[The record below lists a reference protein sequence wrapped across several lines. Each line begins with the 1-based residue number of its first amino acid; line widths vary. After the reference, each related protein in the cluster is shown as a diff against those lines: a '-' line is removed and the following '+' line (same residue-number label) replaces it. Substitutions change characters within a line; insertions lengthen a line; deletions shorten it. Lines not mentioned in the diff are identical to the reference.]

1 LERRKIGIVLV
12 VLGIIGLLA
21 FPLYAALTWGGASP
35 QYGGGSPWNQGMM
48 GQWPWWSGSQTQI
61 GFDEAVTQFENYI
74 VATGNRDL
82 ALKEVMEFQYN
93 YYAIV
98 YEKST
103 GIGAFEL
110 LVDKADGYGRSGMGG
125 MMGGGMMGRVGL
137 VYPEPGPNMM
147 WNTKYGMMQGMMSG
161 GMMGSRRGYISVNPG
176 ASVSMPVTV
185 EQAESYAMK
194 YLSQYLSGASLEEPD
209 QFYGYYTI
217 HVLKDGKIYGMLSVN
232 GYSGDVWYHSWH
244 GYFIQEQDFE

>member
-1 LERRKIGIVLV
+1 MERRSIGIVLV
-12 VLGIIGLLA
+12 VSGIVGLLM
-21 FPLYAALTWGGASP
+21 FPLYAVFTWGGASP
-35 QYGGGSPWNQGMM
+35 QYAGGNPWNQGMM
-48 GQWPWWSGSQTQI
+48 GQGPWWGGGQTQMS
-61 GFDEAVTQFENYI
+61 FDEAVRQFENYI
-74 VATGNRDL
+74 AATGNNDL

-110 LVDKADGYGRSGMGG
+110 LVNKAGDYGRGGMGG

-147 WNTKYGMMQGMMSG
+147 WNTRYDMMGGMMGG
-161 GMMGSRRGYISVNPG
+161 GMMGSRSRFPSVNPG
-176 ASVSMPVTV
+176 ASADMPVTV
-185 EQAESYAMK
+185 EQAESYATK
-194 YLSQYLSGASLEEPD
+194 YLGQYLSGASLEDPD
-209 QFYGYYTI
+209 RFYGYYTI

-232 GYSGDVWYHSWH
+232 GYTGDVWYHSWH